1 LARVDNVVKIARDL
15 PLGIFAPLGCGVQTG
30 AGAVLNTFKAE
41 AGSTL
46 VVFGCG
52 AVGLSAVAAA
62 ASIAACSKVVAV
74 DLHSSR
80 LNLATKIGATHTHL
94 VDISAGNES
103 VVAAIMEATGGGAN
117 YVLDTSG
124 NASSMRAGVESLA
137 PLGVMGMVA
146 PGAPGQHLDVPTMS
160 LLAGKHFRGIIQG
173 DSVPQVFIPQLIEF
187 WRQGRLPFESFVS
200 YYDGLDSINT
210 AVAEMATGSAIKPVL
225 RIDTNAEYW
234 AK

>member
-1 LARVDNVVKIARDL
+1 
-15 PLGIFAPLGCGVQTG
+15 
-30 AGAVLNTFKAE
+30 
-41 AGSTL
+41 
-46 VVFGCG
+46 
-52 AVGLSAVAAA
+52 
-62 ASIAACSKVVAV
+62 
-74 DLHSSR
+74 
-80 LNLATKIGATHTHL
+80 
-94 VDISAGNES
+94 
-103 VVAAIMEATGGGAN
+103 
-117 YVLDTSG
+117 
-124 NASSMRAGVESLA
+124 
-137 PLGVMGMVA
+137 
-146 PGAPGQHLDVPTMS
+146 MS